1 MKIAIDLKNTSR
13 GLKPKNDDVIIF
25 DSKEKQWYITTKE
38 ELLKEDKKLLDECKN
53 QLKANEKE
61 VEKMRKEYSD
71 FKVKVAEQLLNMSE
85 VMKKIV
91 GKEN

>member
-61 VEKMRKEYSD
+61 VEKMRKEYSE

>member
-25 DSKEKQWYITTKE
+25 DSKENQWYITTKE
-38 ELLKEDKKLLDECKN
+38 ELLKEDKKLLDECKK
-53 QLKANEKE
+53 QLKVNEEE
-61 VEKMRKEYSD
+61 VKKMRKEYSD

-85 VMKKIV
+85 TMKKIV
-91 GKEN
+91 GKE

>member
-25 DSKEKQWYITTKE
+25 DSKENQWYITTKE

-53 QLKANEKE
+53 QLKINEEE
-61 VEKMRKEYSD
+61 VKKMRKEYSD
-71 FKVKVAEQLLNMSE
+71 FKVTVAEQLLRMSE
-85 VMKKIV
+85 TMKKFV
-91 GKEN
+91 GKE

>member
-61 VEKMRKEYSD
+61 VEKMRKEYSE
-71 FKVKVAEQLLNMSE
+71 FKVKVAEQLFNMSE